1 MSCHPGVCL
10 SIFPK
15 GVPSFFLCCS
25 SYFYI
30 KLCLSSLIS
39 SLVLVEYVLLQL
51 LNKVCIKSCK
61 NCYGMLLNCFLKELL
76 TVCISI
82 SNIWTPDPS
91 SSFTFAYLL
100 GINCQ
105 LIGALICLSLL
116 PMRLSIFSLWICHL
130 DLLSTYKDCLCGTS
144 LDHLCKYKS
153 SLLKKK

>member
-1 MSCHPGVCL
+1 M
-10 SIFPK
+10 
-15 GVPSFFLCCS
+15 
-25 SYFYI
+25 
-30 KLCLSSLIS
+30 KLCLASLIS
-39 SLVLVEYVLLQL
+39 SLVLVEHILLQL

-82 SNIWTPDPS
+82 SNIGTPDPS
-91 SSFTFAYLL
+91 SSFIFAYLL

-116 PMRLSIFSLWICHL
+116 PMRLNIFSLWICHL
-130 DLLSTYKDCLCGTS
+130 DLLSTYKDCLSGTS

-153 SLLKKK
+153 SLSLKKKIFFYFFIFGCAGSSLLLRLFPSCDE